1 MLENPSEAL
10 SQRKKILFFVSDY
23 VYVRNYL
30 SNDALS
36 SLQANHSVY
45 FAVSSKVPLD
55 STGIDSSR
63 FAGHFSYS
71 ESVTRTHHLL
81 FQALAWNFR
90 KKSRTFFYRLLRQ
103 SNWDQ
108 VLRNGPMWERVKS
121 VARWVRGLFSRSSP
135 LLGIILGSRIIFP
148 FAGKFLRSALQINSE
163 VLFLL
168 SSQNWDVAI
177 FPSTGFDPLAMDV
190 ARAGQELSI
199 PTIGLIDNWDNLI
212 SKSIFW
218 AKPDFLGV
226 WGDQAVEQAV
236 GVQGFS
242 KHQVV
247 KIGTPRFDHYFQHR
261 NAVGRTGNDYLLFVG
276 SAMPFDEISALH
288 RIEESLRKL
297 GYSPKDTMVLYR
309 PHPWQQKRLVPA
321 YFDEKKFE
329 FTKIDPQLEER
340 QLQKP
345 QKMSEDTS
353 FQPDLEYYPELFGNS
368 RMVIGPLTTMLF
380 EAALCLR
387 PVLALTYPDGH
398 HFNTTVRYFTHFEG
412 MDSVP
417 GFEFCHDETHLTSQ
431 ISSALES
438 DPISQEE
445 SDKVLSRYLHFS
457 SLRYPDRLLEL
468 TNDVIATRGKEN

>member
-1 MLENPSEAL
+1 MLINPSDTL
-10 SQRKKILFFVSDY
+10 SERKKVLFFISDH

-36 SLQANHSVY
+36 SLQANHTVY
-45 FAVSSKVPLD
+45 FAVSSNVPLD
-55 STGIDSSR
+55 STGINSSQ
-63 FAGHFSYS
+63 FAGHFSYC

-81 FQALAWNFR
+81 FQAFAWNYR
-90 KKSRTFFYRLLRQ
+90 KKSRTFSYRLLRQ

-108 VLRNGPMWERVKS
+108 VLRNGPIWERVKS
-121 VARWVRGLFSRSSP
+121 VSRWVRGLFSYSSP

-148 FAGKFLRSALQINSE
+148 FAGKFLRSTLEINSE
-163 VLFLL
+163 VSFLL
-168 SSQNWDVAI
+168 TSQNWDVAI

-190 ARAGQELSI
+190 ARAGEELSI

-218 AKPDFLGV
+218 AKPNFLGV

-236 GVQGFS
+236 SVQGFS
-242 KHQVV
+242 KDQVV
-247 KIGTPRFDHYFQHR
+247 KIGTPRFDHYFQSR
-261 NAVGRTGNDYLLFVG
+261 SAITGISNDYLLFVG
-276 SAMPFDEISALH
+276 SAMPFDEISALQ
-288 RIEESLRKL
+288 RIEESLRTL
-297 GYSPKDTMVLYR
+297 GYSAKDLKVLYR
-309 PHPWQQKRLVPA
+309 PHPWQQKRLVSA
-321 YFDEKKFE
+321 HFDQKMFE
-329 FTKIDPQLEER
+329 FTRIDPQLEER

-353 FQPDLEYYPELFGNS
+353 FQPDLKYYPRLFEKS

-387 PVLALTYPDGH
+387 PVLALAYPDGH

-417 GFEFCHDETHLTSQ
+417 GFHFCYDETHLTSQ
-431 ISSALES
+431 ISRALES
-438 DPISQEE
+438 DPISPEE

-457 SLRYPDRLLEL
+457 SLRYPDRLLKL
-468 TNDVIATRGKEN
+468 TNDVLATKGKEN